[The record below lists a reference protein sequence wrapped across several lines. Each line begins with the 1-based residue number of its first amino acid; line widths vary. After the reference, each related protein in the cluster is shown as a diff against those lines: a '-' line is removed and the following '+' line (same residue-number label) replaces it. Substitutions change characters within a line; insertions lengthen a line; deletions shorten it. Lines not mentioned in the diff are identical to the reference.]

1 MVAELQLIYQG
12 CHVTILKYKYDFIQ
26 LFDNLSISFEAST
39 FRYFQF
45 LLIHNFQVNLKPLH
59 FVLYL
64 YKRKNIINI
73 SCKK

>member
-1 MVAELQLIYQG
+1 MVEELELINQG

-26 LFDNLSISFEAST
+26 LFDNLSISFEV
-39 FRYFQF
+39 
-45 LLIHNFQVNLKPLH
+45 LIHNFQVNLKPLH

-64 YKRKNIINI
+64 YKRKYIINI